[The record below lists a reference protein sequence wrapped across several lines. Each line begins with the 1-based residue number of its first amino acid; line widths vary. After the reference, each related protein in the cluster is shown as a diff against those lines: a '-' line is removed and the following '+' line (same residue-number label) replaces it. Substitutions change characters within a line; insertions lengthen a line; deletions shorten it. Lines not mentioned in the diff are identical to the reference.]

1 MRGEEQMKKTYMNPQ
16 LECVRIASDDVITT
30 SNSLT
35 ELDWALGEQIS
46 R

>member
-1 MRGEEQMKKTYMNPQ
+1 MNPQ
-16 LECVRIASDDVITT
+16 LECVWTAVDDVITT

>member
-1 MRGEEQMKKTYMNPQ
+1 MKKTYTNPQ
-16 LECVRIASDDVITT
+16 LDCIQLNADVITAS
-30 SNSLT
+30 SNALT

>member
-1 MRGEEQMKKTYMNPQ
+1 MKKNYTNPQ
-16 LECVRIASDDVITT
+16 MECVQVVADVITT
-30 SNSLT
+30 SNTLE